1 MRRATGAIVVLALA
15 AAGCPRKAGH
25 PGEELEV
32 ADALLAQ
39 ARSPAGIGTDLV
51 DAEVVER
58 VRRIQLVRRTA
69 LDTREADTL
78 LAALSG
84 EAGPDKQYPEAVRAA
99 KQRERATRGLRAQ
112 AQGDCKASLDE
123 AGTRGR
129 LRYLLDPIK
138 GTPDE
143 IQRAQEQLGSSLH
156 EATGARLDCSQ
167 GGKVGLLMR
176 RGDDG
181 KLRVVDIWEIGGQP
195 IQFDPNIPGMK

>member
-1 MRRATGAIVVLALA
+1 MRRTSGAIVILALA

-32 ADALLAQ
+32 AQALLAQ
-39 ARSPAGIGTDLV
+39 ARAPDGIGTDLV

-58 VRRIQLVRRTA
+58 VRRIQLVRRTT
-69 LDTREADTL
+69 LDTREADVL
-78 LAALSG
+78 LAALAG
-84 EAGPDKQYPEAVRAA
+84 EAGPDRQYPEAVRAA

-112 AQGDCKASLDE
+112 AHGECKASLDE
-123 AGTRGR
+123 PGTRGR
-129 LRYLLDPIK
+129 LKYLLDPIN
-138 GTPDE
+138 GVPDE
-143 IQRAQEQLGSSLH
+143 VKRAQEQLGSELH
-156 EATGARLDCSQ
+156 EATGARLDCAE
-167 GGKVGLLMR
+167 GGHIGLLMR